1 MKVIGLTGG
10 IGSGKSTVARFMAEL
25 GAVVIE
31 LDKVG
36 HEVMK
41 PGSKA
46 WSLLVDEFGSD
57 IITTGREIDRS
68 KLGQMVFNNSNA
80 LKRLT
85 DIIHPEIDRILEERL
100 SEYRRCKVDYVVL
113 VAAARLDTDKSSQ
126 VDEIWVTITPQ
137 EVVLKR
143 LKDRSGFSEKESK
156 ARIASQLPDKERIK
170 RADVVIDTD
179 CSLDEL
185 RSRVVSAWG
194 KMQAQ
199 R

>member
-36 HEVMK
+36 HKAME
-41 PGSKA
+41 PGSKT
-46 WSLLVDEFGSD
+46 WRRLVDEFGSD
-57 IITTGREIDRS
+57 IIADGGEIDRY
-68 KLGQMVFNNSNA
+68 KLGQIVFSDSNA

-85 DIIHPEIDRILEERL
+85 VIIHPEIDKILEEKL
-100 SEYRRCKVDYVVL
+100 DKYRRSSIDYVVL

-126 VDEIWVTITPQ
+126 VDEIWVTVAP
-137 EVVLKR
+137 EAVVLKR
-143 LKDRSGFSEKESK
+143 LADRSGFSDKESK
-156 ARIASQLPDKERIK
+156 ARIAAQLPDKERVK

-179 CSLDEL
+179 CNLEEL
-185 RSRVVSAWG
+185 RNRVVAAWG

-199 R
+199 K

>member
-46 WSLLVDEFGSD
+46 WSLLVEEFGND
-57 IITTGREIDRS
+57 IITPVGEIDRS
-68 KLGQMVFNNSNA
+68 KLGQIVFNDGNA
-80 LKRLT
+80 LKRLN
-85 DIIHPEIDRILEERL
+85 DIIHPEIDKILEERL
-100 SEYRRCKVDYVVL
+100 DEYRRSSVDYVVL

-126 VDEIWVTITPQ
+126 VDGIWVTVAPE
-137 EVVLKR
+137 EVVLRR
-143 LKDRSGFSEKESK
+143 LTDRSGFSEKESR
-156 ARIASQLPDKERIK
+156 ARIAAQLPDEERVK
-170 RADVVIDTD
+170 HADVVIDTD
-179 CSLDEL
+179 CSLEEL
-185 RSRVVSAWG
+185 RNRVVSAWG

-199 R
+199 